1 VAYAERGA
9 EHYAIPNERRGP
21 TEVSILT
28 IRSRELSR
36 LAQAAWLFIA
46 AMNCY
51 VPGILPLGKTFVFLG
66 FLYSG
71 VPLSDLW
78 IAVPNRV
85 DFQSFQ
91 ISECACSS
99 IPSVKQSVTFWA
111 RLNHCPLLPQLGRNR
126 SRLDDEPHR

>member
-1 VAYAERGA
+1 VT
-9 EHYAIPNERRGP
+9 RRISVTP
-21 TEVSILT
+21 CFAHDV
-28 IRSRELSR
+28 
-36 LAQAAWLFIA
+36 LFIA
-46 AMNCY
+46 AMDCY

-111 RLNHCPLLPQLGRNR
+111 RLNHCL
-126 SRLDDEPHR
+126 PHRAAQAPIATTRLTPPVAQGRQ